1 MVPRYDYANIPS
13 FEKWIKDINSLL
25 RQYIEELEAVKL
37 KAGLATVL
45 HISATGNRLLQA
57 HTLDNRLASEQPAKC
72 AAIVSLGLHLV
83 RLLAATIQPYL
94 PATSASICAQL
105 NISSSFPLAISD
117 TFETDVLSPGHKL
130 GTAAYLFSQ
139 IKPDMETKWREDFGG
154 DEARRQRQE
163 KAEKAAKKK
172 ADKER
177 KKQNKSQNQNQAQ
190 GESKDDKLQM
200 KSVEAVDKGG
210 AQALDN
216 PKDALEEISEG
227 VSQTALQ
234 TS

>member
-1 MVPRYDYANIPS
+1 
-13 FEKWIKDINSLL
+13 
-25 RQYIEELEAVKL
+25 
-37 KAGLATVL
+37 
-45 HISATGNRLLQA
+45 
-57 HTLDNRLASEQPAKC
+57 
-72 AAIVSLGLHLV
+72 
-83 RLLAATIQPYL
+83 
-94 PATSASICAQL
+94 
-105 NISSSFPLAISD
+105 
-117 TFETDVLSPGHKL
+117 
-130 GTAAYLFSQ
+130 
-139 IKPDMETKWREDFGG
+139 METKWREDFGG